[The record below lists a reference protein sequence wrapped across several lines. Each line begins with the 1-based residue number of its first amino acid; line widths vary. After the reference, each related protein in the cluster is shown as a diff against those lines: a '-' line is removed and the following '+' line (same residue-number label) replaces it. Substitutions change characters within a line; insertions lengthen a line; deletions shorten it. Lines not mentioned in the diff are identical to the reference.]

1 MKRVIL
7 YGGLSQ
13 RREKSSSDP
22 PLTATLTKGGVI
34 NWDLDVLFADVN
46 WILRRPELFDTDT
59 TRNPPV
65 QE

>member
-1 MKRVIL
+1 MDSGGMKRVIL

-46 WILRRPELFDTDT
+46 WI
-59 TRNPPV
+59 
-65 QE
+65 